1 MLREMRLLLALRR
14 LPGKWLTPTQNSAGD
29 RRRFPDPPQ
38 RVRYSN
44 QVFGDLDRRR
54 FFGRLSPAGILAY
67 ATIISPSTWR
77 FGTRG
82 AIRDAKCPASRDR
95 ARSNS
100 PCLRRP
106 ASGSIVSRTIGLPGR
121 MFYRTVW
128 RVGAWLWYLRSF
140 TGGNSGPLGRNG
152 ERLIATCDV
161 TALRSDDALH

>member
-95 ARSNS
+95 ARSNQSLPS
-100 PCLRRP
+100 PTGVWLDCFENDWVIRKNVLSHCMAGRRVALVPSEFHGREFRP
-106 ASGSIVSRTIGLPGR
+106 A
-121 MFYRTVW
+121 
-128 RVGAWLWYLRSF
+128 
-140 TGGNSGPLGRNG
+140 
-152 ERLIATCDV
+152 
-161 TALRSDDALH
+161 

>member
-95 ARSNS
+95 ARSNQSLPS
-100 PCLRRP
+100 PTARR
-106 ASGSIVSRTIGLPGR
+106 ASGSIVSRAIGLPGR
-121 MFYRTVW
+121 MSYRNVW

-140 TGGNSGPLGRNG
+140 TGGNSGPPCRNG
-152 ERLIATCDV
+152 ERLIASCGA
-161 TALRSDDALH
+161 TALAIG